1 MKYGFIGCGNMGG
14 AIAKALRL
22 ATDDIVLTDRS
33 GKGRVLAENLGVQ
46 YADAE
51 TAAGCDRVFLGVKPQ
66 GMAGVLADLTPV
78 LQEKKPVLISMAAG
92 LTCSSICS
100 MAGSNL
106 PVIRIMPNTPVA
118 VGKGVILYCCNDLVA
133 PEVLDDVLRDLA
145 GAGLLEPVAEENMDA
160 ACSVCGCGPAFAYL
174 FLEAMAAGGVAL
186 GIAPEDAL
194 RYAAATISGAAEMAA
209 ATGEDPMAL
218 CRAVC
223 SPGGSTIEG
232 VKVLQERQLRE
243 IITDCIAASYRRNRE
258 LGQ

>member
-1 MKYGFIGCGNMGG
+1 
-14 AIAKALRL
+14 
-22 ATDDIVLTDRS
+22 
-33 GKGRVLAENLGVQ
+33 
-46 YADAE
+46 
-51 TAAGCDRVFLGVKPQ
+51 
-66 GMAGVLADLTPV
+66 
-78 LQEKKPVLISMAAG
+78 
-92 LTCSSICS
+92 

-243 IITDCIAASYRRNRE
+243 IVTDCIAASYRRNRE

>member
-14 AIAKALRL
+14 AIAKALSL
-22 ATDDIVLTDRS
+22 ATHDIVLTDRS
-33 GKGRVLAENLGVQ
+33 GKGRALAQNLGVH
-46 YADAE
+46 YGSLE
-51 TAAGCDRVFLGVKPQ
+51 EAAGCDRVFLGVKPQ
-66 GMAGVLADLTPV
+66 GMAAVLGELTPV
-78 LQEKKPVLISMAAG
+78 FQKKKPVLISMAAG
-92 LTCSSICS
+92 LSTERICS
-100 MAGSNL
+100 MAGGNL

-118 VGKGVILYCCNDLVA
+118 VGKGVILYCCNELVA
-133 PEVLDDVLRDLA
+133 PEVLNDVLHDLA

-174 FLEAMAAGGVAL
+174 FLEAMAAGGTAL

-209 ATGEDPMAL
+209 VTGEDPMAL

-232 VKVLQERQLRE
+232 VKVLQARQLRE
-243 IITDCIAASYRRNRE
+243 IVTDCIAASYRRNKE